1 MAHIDQ
7 SKSDSREGSDHEEKE
22 DEESFL
28 NKYKLNGELPK
39 KIPYSHEI
47 FKPSPPIEWDDLKS
61 YKEKIEKNKSYQDF

>member
-1 MAHIDQ
+1 MDANDT
-7 SKSDSREGSDHEEKE
+7 KSESRDSQEDEKE

-47 FKPSPPIEWDDLKS
+47 FKPSPPIKWDDLKS
-61 YKEKIEKNKSYQDF
+61 FKERIEKRRDSGEL

>member
-1 MAHIDQ
+1 MEANDT
-7 SKSDSREGSDHEEKE
+7 KSESHDSQEDEKE

-47 FKPSPPIEWDDLKS
+47 FKPSPPVKWDDLKS
-61 YKEKIEKNKSYQDF
+61 FKERIEKRRDSAEL

>member
-1 MAHIDQ
+1 MDQ
-7 SKSDSREGSDHEEKE
+7 NDTKSESRESQEDEKE

-47 FKPSPPIEWDDLKS
+47 FKPSPPIKWDDLRS
-61 YKEKIEKNKSYQDF
+61 FKERVEKHRDSAEL